1 MKYNEEFLQYQKIF
15 EKSLKRRYK
24 SVFEVIVDPEAFE
37 IIMEDGKDYPW
48 KLLDVQVNWNV
59 KIAIEE
65 NESLSNISSLGQSLF
80 YSMFKI
86 KGVVPWISL
95 NTKYED

>member
-15 EKSLKRRYK
+15 EKTLKRRHK
-24 SVFEVIVDPEAFE
+24 SILEVIVDPEAFE
-37 IIMEDGKDYPW
+37 IIMEEGKDYPW
-48 KLLDVQVNWNV
+48 KTLGVQVNWSV
-59 KIAIEE
+59 KIAVEE
-65 NESLSNISSLGQSLF
+65 NESLSNLSSLGQSLF

-95 NTKYED
+95 NTIYED